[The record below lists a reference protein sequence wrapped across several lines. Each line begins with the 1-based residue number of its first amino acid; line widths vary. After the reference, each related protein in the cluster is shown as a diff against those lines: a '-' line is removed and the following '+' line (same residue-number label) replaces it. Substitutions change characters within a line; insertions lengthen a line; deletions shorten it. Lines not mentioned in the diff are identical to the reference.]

1 MNGSNIWKVQITV
14 HEDRNLIA
22 GHVCVSGLVRWEKM
36 TEVQACQFNFYRT
49 NGPVNVFNEKTCLA
63 MDDVTNDLSCRVDI
77 EHGEKL
83 LKDW

>member
-1 MNGSNIWKVQITV
+1 MDGANVGEVQIAV

-22 GHVCVSGLVRWEKM
+22 GHVRVAGLVRRKKM

-49 NGPVNVFNEKTCLA
+49 NGLVDVFNKEACLA
-63 MDDVTNDLSCRVDI
+63 MDGVTNDLSCRVDI